1 MTNDRL
7 VSYAKMIVLNHE
19 EEYEEVRRRIDIK
32 LLDRFRRGDKLM
44 RESVAAI
51 INAEDIFLAEL
62 RILIA
67 ESVEQDK

>member
-7 VSYAKMIVLNHE
+7 VSYAKMIALNHE
-19 EEYEEVRRRIDIK
+19 EEYEEVRRRIDVK

>member
-7 VSYAKMIVLNHE
+7 VSYAKMIALNHE

-32 LLDRFRRGDKLM
+32 LLDKFRRGDKLM

-51 INAEDIFLAEL
+51 MNAEDIFLAEL

>member
-7 VSYAKMIVLNHE
+7 VSYAKMIALNHE

-51 INAEDIFLAEL
+51 MNAEDIFLAEL

>member
-7 VSYAKMIVLNHE
+7 VSYAKMIALNHE

>member
-51 INAEDIFLAEL
+51 MNAEDIFLAEL